1 MPNSGPVR
9 PRVVVAGLSGD
20 AGKTL
25 VAVGLALAARRR
37 GLLVRGFKKG
47 PDYIDAAWLR
57 WATGQPARNL
67 DSFLMGVDGVR
78 AQFLRHALP
87 DGVNVIEGNRG
98 LYDGVDAA
106 GTHSTAT
113 LAKALRAPVV
123 LVVNAT
129 KVTRTA
135 AACVL
140 GCQALDPDVWIAGV
154 VLNHVGG
161 SRHER
166 VLREAVESTCR
177 LPVLGVLPKIPGETF
192 MPSRHLGLVPP
203 EEHGDC
209 ETLERRMHQFV
220 AGRLAVDDIL
230 AIARQAPDVDA
241 GGGRRAE
248 TVSGSGLKIGYLR
261 DAAFTFYYPDNLE
274 AIEVSG
280 ARLVPISALADTGL
294 PGDLDALYVGGGFPE
309 THAARLTANQTF
321 LASLRDQAEAGLPIY
336 GECGGLMLLSRGI
349 AWRGVFSPM
358 AGVLPFSVEM
368 CVQPQ
373 GHGYAEMFVDGEN
386 PFFPAGVSLTGHEF
400 HYSRIVPD
408 GDLPTTACAMRR
420 GTGSCAGRD
429 GIVQKNVWAS
439 YTHLHAVS
447 SPEWAD
453 GLLRAARRHAESRR
467 PIGCCA

>member
-25 VAVGLALAARRR
+25 VAIGLVLAARRR
-37 GLLVRGFKKG
+37 ELLVRGFKKG

-57 WATGQPARNL
+57 WATGEPARNL
-67 DSFLMGVDGVR
+67 DSFLMGADGVR

-87 DGVNVIEGNRG
+87 DGLNVIEGNRG

-113 LAKALRAPVV
+113 LAKTLRAPVV
-123 LVVNAT
+123 LVVDAT

-140 GCQALDPDVWIAGV
+140 GCQTLDPGVWIAGV

-161 SRHER
+161 NRHER
-166 VLREAVESTCR
+166 ILREAIETACG
-177 LPVLGVLPKIPGETF
+177 LPVLGVLPKISGETF
-192 MPSRHLGLVPP
+192 LPSRHLGLVPP

-209 ETLERRMHQFV
+209 ETLERRVHQFV
-220 AGRLAVDDIL
+220 AGRLALDQIL
-230 AIARQAPDVDA
+230 AIAGRAPEVEA
-241 GGGRRAE
+241 GCDRRSEAISGR
-248 TVSGSGLKIGYLR
+248 GLKIGYLY
-261 DAAFTFYYPDNLE
+261 DAAFTFYYPENLE
-274 AIEVSG
+274 AIEASG

-294 PGDLDALYVGGGFPE
+294 PGDLDALYIGGGFPE
-309 THAARLTANQTF
+309 TQAARLTANQTF
-321 LASLRDQAEAGLPIY
+321 LANLRERAESGLPIY

-349 AWRGVFSPM
+349 AWRGAFSPM
-358 AGVLPFSVEM
+358 AGVLPFAVEV

-373 GHGYAEMFVDGEN
+373 GHGYAELFVDREN
-386 PFFPAGVSLTGHEF
+386 PFFGPGVTLTGHEF
-400 HYSRIVPD
+400 HYSRIVAD
-408 GDLPTTACAMRR
+408 NELPATACAVRR
-420 GTGSCAGRD
+420 GTGSYGGRD

-439 YTHLHAVS
+439 YTHLHAAS
-447 SPEWAD
+447 SPEWAS
-453 GLLRAARRHAESRR
+453 GLVRAARRYAASRR
-467 PIGCCA
+467 PIRCCA